1 MLGHHPSVGINSID
15 QIRALFER
23 HGVSQVYVKKLAPK
37 QDNEKNQIYLGSG
50 LDGATN
56 LFPATIV
63 ARSPSESTE
72 KRKSAQGKPKV
83 EAQIDLAWLDRSGGL
98 HDAPHARLIDYF
110 QYPEIRFSGFM
121 RGCDE
126 PPDALRR
133 DKQAEYGARYLML
146 GVSNSGK
153 TIGLVITELEDE
165 LARAFP
171 DLPELGAFPS
181 LRVLSLVGGP
191 GVSPTEM
198 LLHEIGAIHRGG
210 WHPSV
215 ILKPRENAPIPF
227 RGNQGGGYTL
237 EALLGVPANADKAP
251 DKHGYEIKTYAKGK
265 ISLMTPTADAGY
277 EGAHTFR
284 EFLAKYGRPGK
295 ANDGRVVFTGV
306 HRCGTT
312 NAATGCE
319 LVVLGYDANTDT
331 FSSDTSEIVVAIV
344 HQESGAIISGW
355 TFKKLA
361 DGWNKKHASAAYVAR
376 DKRVHEGN
384 DDHDFDYH
392 YLEEVFICEGT
403 DIWRLLRAIHSGEV
417 YFDPAHTI
425 YASGE
430 AKVRPQ
436 WRINTNRLHECLTHL
451 YREVTLVSVA

>member
-1 MLGHHPSVGINSID
+1 MSIRSID
-15 QIRALFER
+15 EIKSLFKR
-23 HGVSQVYVKKLAPK
+23 HGVQQVYVKRLAPK

-63 ARSPSESTE
+63 ARSSSESTA
-72 KRKSAQGKPKV
+72 KPKSARGRPKV
-83 EAQIDLAWLDRSGGL
+83 EARIDFAWLDRTGTL
-98 HDAPHARLIDYF
+98 HDAPHARIIDYF

-133 DKQAEYGARYLML
+133 DSQAKYGVRILML
-146 GVSNSGK
+146 GVSPIGK
-153 TIGLVITELEDE
+153 TIGLVITEAEDE
-165 LARAFP
+165 LVPDFP
-171 DLPELGAFPS
+171 ELPELPAFPA
-181 LRVLSLVGGP
+181 LRVLSFEGGV
-191 GVSPTEM
+191 GVSPTA
-198 LLHEIGAIHRGG
+198 LLLMELGSIHRGG

-215 ILKPRENAPIPF
+215 ILRPRENVPVPF

-237 EALLGVPANADKAP
+237 EALLDVPANADKAP

-277 EGAHTFR
+277 EGEHTFR
-284 EFLAKYGRPGK
+284 EFMAKYGRSGR
-295 ANDGRVVFTGV
+295 AGDGRIVFTGV
-306 HRCGTT
+306 HRCGSV
-312 NAATGCE
+312 NKATGCR
-319 LVVLGYDANTDT
+319 LRVMGYDAFSDSFAPDT
-331 FSSDTSEIVVAIV
+331 AEIMVAVID
-344 HQESGAIISGW
+344 ELSGDILSGW

-376 DKRVHEGN
+376 EKRPHAGGGE
-384 DDHDFDYH
+384 HDADYL
-392 YLEEVFICEGT
+392 YLEDVFVCEGT
-403 DIWRLLRAIHSGEV
+403 DVWRLLRAIHSGVV

-425 YASGE
+425 YANGQ

-436 WRINTNRLHECLTHL
+436 WRINTNRLHECLSRL
-451 YREVTLVSVA
+451 YRQVRLVSVA